1 MSDLG
6 KNTWF
11 IADGYMSD
19 TVKGEFVS
27 HEAVC
32 VLNLSGET
40 AHIDLTLYFEDCE
53 PLRGFHATCDHERT
67 HHIRLDKQ
75 VNDDGISIPREVPYA
90 ILVESDTPI
99 VVQCSRLDVSQPEY
113 ALMTTIAY

>member
-1 MSDLG
+1 MTNVG
-6 KNTWF
+6 KTTWF
-11 IADGYMSD
+11 IPDGYMSD
-19 TVKGEFVS
+19 TATGDLVS
-27 HEAVC
+27 HESVC

-40 AHIDLTLYFEDCE
+40 ATINLTLYFEDRE
-53 PLRGFHATCDHERT
+53 PLRGFTATCAHERT

-75 VNDDGISIPREVPYA
+75 VNAQGQTIPRDVPYA
-90 ILVESDTPI
+90 ILVESDRPI

>member
-1 MSDLG
+1 MSNIG
-6 KNTWF
+6 KTTWL
-11 IADGYMSD
+11 IPDGYMSD
-19 TVKGEFVS
+19 SKTGDLVS

-32 VLNLSGET
+32 VLNLSGKT
-40 AHIDLTLYFEDCE
+40 AHIDLTLYFEDRE

-75 VNDDGISIPREVPYA
+75 VNDDGLSIPREVPYA
-90 ILVESDTPI
+90 ILMESYTPI
-99 VVQCSRLDVSQPEY
+99 VVQCSRLDVTQPEY

>member
-1 MSDLG
+1 MIG
-6 KNTWF
+6 KNTWL
-11 IADGYMSD
+11 IPDGYMSD

-40 AHIDLTLYFEDCE
+40 AHISITIFFEDAE
-53 PLRGFHATCDHERT
+53 PLRGFTAECAHERT
-67 HHIRLDKQ
+67 NHIRLDKA
-75 VNDDGISIPREVPYA
+75 VNAAGQTIPRNKPYA
-90 ILVESDTPI
+90 ILVESDRP
-99 VVQCSRLDVSQPEY
+99 VVAQCSRLDVSQPEY

>member
-1 MSDLG
+1 MTNTG
-6 KNTWF
+6 KTTWL
-11 IADGYMSD
+11 IPDGYMSNTATGD
-19 TVKGEFVS
+19 LVS
-27 HEAVC
+27 HESVC

-40 AHIDLTLYFEDCE
+40 AHIDLTLYFEDRE
-53 PLRGFHATCDHERT
+53 PLRGFHATCAHERT

-75 VNDDGISIPREVPYA
+75 VNDEGQTIPRDVPYA
-90 ILVESDTPI
+90 ILVESDRPI

>member
-1 MSDLG
+1 MYG
-6 KNTWF
+6 KNTWL
-11 IADGYMSD
+11 IPDGFMSS
-19 TVKGEFVS
+19 TQKGDYVS

-40 AHIDLTLYFEDCE
+40 AHIDLTVYFEDCE
-53 PLRGFHATCDHERT
+53 PIRGLHAVCENDRT
-67 HHIRLDKQ
+67 NHIRLDKI
-75 VNDDGISIPREVPYA
+75 VSDAGTTIPRDKPYA
-90 ILVESDTPI
+90 ILVESDRPI

>member
-1 MSDLG
+1 MRDIG
-6 KNTWF
+6 KNTWL
-11 IADGYMSD
+11 IPDGYMSD
-19 TVKGEFVS
+19 TAKGTLVS
-27 HEAVC
+27 HESVC
-32 VLNLSGET
+32 VLNLSGDT
-40 AHIDLTLYFEDCE
+40 AHIDLTLYFEDRE

-99 VVQCSRLDVSQPEY
+99 VVQCSRLDVTQPEY